1 MKQIEID
8 GTKYDIE
15 ANALTYFDYERIFK
29 RGVFQDL
36 DILQKFVT
44 TQVVLADKYKKEN
57 PDLTDAQLEILLS
70 RDMRQ
75 NLDEYVLASTRLA
88 YILIYEANN
97 NIPEYKE
104 WLKSIKNLRTN
115 DSLIVEV
122 TEFAVDHFCWRA
134 SSWRA
139 K

>member
-44 TQVVLADKYKKEN
+44 TQVILADKYKKEKPN
-57 PDLTDAQLEILLS
+57 LTDAQLDILLS

-115 DSLIVEV
+115 DSWIVEV
-122 TEFAVDHFCWRA
+122 TEFAVDHFC
-134 SSWRA
+134 
-139 K
+139 

>member
-15 ANALTYFDYERIFK
+15 ANALTYLDYERIFK

-44 TQVVLADKYKKEN
+44 TQVILADKYKKEKPN
-57 PDLTDAQLEILLS
+57 LTDAQLDILLS

-97 NIPEYKE
+97 NISEYKE

-115 DSLIVEV
+115 DPWIVEV
-122 TEFAVDHFCWRA
+122 TEFAVDHFC
-134 SSWRA
+134 
-139 K
+139 

>member
-8 GTKYDIE
+8 RTKYDIE

-104 WLKSIKNLRTN
+104 WLKNIKNLRTN
-115 DSLIVEV
+115 DSWIVEV
-122 TEFAVDHFCWRA
+122 TEFAVDHFC
-134 SSWRA
+134 
-139 K
+139 